1 MRRLF
6 TAAVLSTS
14 LLSGLPA
21 IAGDAPATTT
31 TKKAPAKPK
40 ADKAKAE
47 KDKAKTKSDK
57 ADKKVEA
64 AVTAADAA
72 KEAEIAA
79 QAKEAE
85 AAKVAAAAEAAA
97 AAAAAAEAP
106 VVDATAP
113 VAVGTPAKVDAT
125 PAVADTAA
133 VAAVAPETPTIAD
146 PGPAPSAP
154 VSADERLVAVLDLKP
169 SEGATAQASALTAM
183 LTAEISAQKGF
194 RAVSRNELQALLTHQ
209 ATAQLVGCDEPR
221 CAADV
226 AHLANADFVVTGAV
240 EKLEGAT
247 VVSLTLMNAGGDDG
261 ASITGRQK
269 AAWRGD
275 DTELLLVM
283 RPLVQRLFDSSNA
296 HTHIGNV
303 EVFVPEGAML
313 VLDDKE
319 VGTAPVSALR
329 DLSTG
334 VHQLKLLK
342 DGYSPETVDL
352 VVSRNETTIVRVDME
367 PIPLTD
373 QPWFWA
379 AAGGAAVAGGL
390 GQERVAHASATT
402 GANRGPPTPGCD
414 PDLHLRSLG
423 SSKFF
428 LCSPTYAD
436 ASVIVPMKA

>member
-47 KDKAKTKSDK
+47 KDKAKTESDK
-57 ADKKVEA
+57 ADKKVAAKKTSKVEA

-379 AAGGAAVAGGL
+379 AAGGAAVVAVGATAGIVGYAALTATPPPSRVVL
-390 GQERVAHASATT
+390 GKSE
-402 GANRGPPTPGCD
+402 
-414 PDLHLRSLG
+414 
-423 SSKFF
+423 
-428 LCSPTYAD
+428 
-436 ASVIVPMKA
+436 